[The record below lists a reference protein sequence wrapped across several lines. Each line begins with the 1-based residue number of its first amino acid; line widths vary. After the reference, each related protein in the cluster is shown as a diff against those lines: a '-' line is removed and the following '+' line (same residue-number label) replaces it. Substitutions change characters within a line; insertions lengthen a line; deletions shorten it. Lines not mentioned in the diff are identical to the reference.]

1 MLDLLYIPENV
12 DLLCWGGGIERKK
25 DYIVDVEDFRIFR
38 LISFKN
44 PRIKILHFCN
54 EQIMTK

>member
-1 MLDLLYIPENV
+1 MLTFSAGEGVLRD
-12 DLLCWGGGIERKK
+12 KK
-25 DYIVDVEDFRIFR
+25 KYVVDVDDFRIFR

-44 PRIKILHFCN
+44 PCIKILHFCN

>member
-1 MLDLLYIPENV
+1 MLTFYAGEGVLRE
-12 DLLCWGGGIERKK
+12 KK
-25 DYIVDVEDFRIFR
+25 NYIVDVEDFRIFR

-44 PRIKILHFCN
+44 PRIKILYFCN